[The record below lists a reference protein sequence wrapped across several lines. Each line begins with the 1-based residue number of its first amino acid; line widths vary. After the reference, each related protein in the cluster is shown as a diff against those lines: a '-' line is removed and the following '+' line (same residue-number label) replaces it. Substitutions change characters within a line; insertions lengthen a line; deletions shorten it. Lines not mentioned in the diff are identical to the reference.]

1 MWHSIRTWALVLLL
15 AGLAFVPASCS
26 EYGFLDDFPEYA
38 PTKPYLESQALLAK
52 RVQVRRM
59 ERERLERLHEQRT
72 SEEKVREW
80 RQLQERKERE
90 LAAAHELKE
99 RRARDRSNPHV
110 KAEDLA
116 EWRRIVGH

>member
-1 MWHSIRTWALVLLL
+1 MGHGIRTCAVGLLL

-38 PTKPYLESQALLAK
+38 PTEPYLESQALLAK
-52 RVQVRRM
+52 RVQVQRLA
-59 ERERLERLHEQRT
+59 REQRLREQEQRT

-80 RQLQERKERE
+80 QQLQERKERE
-90 LAAAHELKE
+90 VEAARETKA

-116 EWRRIVGH
+116 EWQRIVGH